1 MALVRGKEVKEGPK
15 QLPKNEKLWNMV
27 VMQAKSR
34 FNKYPSPAAAHW
46 VRAKYTSLGGQMV
59 DHEKQK
65 DPRMIDQRQR
75 ILDKQESLK
84 KQQVRKPVKKVVK
97 KRLNQIP

>member
-46 VRAKYTSLGGQMV
+46 VRAKYTLA
-59 DHEKQK
+59 
-65 DPRMIDQRQR
+65 
-75 ILDKQESLK
+75 
-84 KQQVRKPVKKVVK
+84 VRW
-97 KRLNQIP
+97 